1 MSAGTLK
8 LTNGSTAVTGTGT
21 TFTVDLTAA
30 DFVIVTVGGTTY
42 SLAVDT
48 VTNATTLVLSAP
60 FTGPTTAS
68 VSWQAVPRKAMLR
81 VTAELNKQVTEALR
95 LGNENAM
102 NWQAVLSANDTAT
115 VVLPDGTTLTGL
127 SWKKLSEIM
136 GSLDINALTPL
147 AAQIH
152 TDAAQVAADKPVIVQ
167 AKTDAV
173 AAKNAAAG
181 SQTAAAG
188 SATAAAGS
196 ATTSTQQ
203 ADRAKTEADR
213 AQSANPDN
221 QLKKANNLGDVSS
234 TATARTNLEV
244 LYQRRT
250 VLGPNEDLNS
260 FTGPASGA
268 GEYYQN
274 VNTSATPAN
283 NYPVQLAG
291 SLKVYITG
299 AGSSAGCIQEYRVW
313 NGARIFIR
321 NFTGSRWSSW
331 IEIITAGDPAS
342 ARKLIGVDRV
352 KQYAG
357 STSMSSADGLKD
369 FTFTDAGE
377 WGVWVSGTNTRIP
390 LPVLSGG
397 TGAINA
403 SGARDN
409 LNAMVGSVAMPVTP
423 GANLLS
429 FIAAQAQSGKY
440 TCDDTVT
447 QLPAA
452 SVSEGFWFIDFNCR
466 TKNASGVAISGLLTI
481 TGGTTGRKWKRRLLS
496 AGAWT
501 NWTEDGVFV
510 DSGTALTAAD
520 DLNSFDGYRT
530 GEYYNG
536 LNANATGANNY
547 PTGEAGSLKVYNT
560 TRAAIAGGKMAC
572 VQEYRTYASNRLFM
586 RCMDNA
592 GVWSSWVE
600 FLSTKTVA
608 TVVNGGTGSTTAA
621 GARTNLEVVYQRDS
635 SIGPG
640 ENLNSYNSS
649 MAGEFRCATDANATP
664 ANNYPI
670 QQAGSLKVYKT
681 LTGSAALSCVQEYRS
696 YQSNRLFMR
705 RLQMPG
711 DSWSAWAEFY
721 STANTTVDSNGF
733 IKKASPIIKVFGDGK
748 CETNDESEGVTVNR
762 VSEGVYHI
770 TECLGL
776 NSDLAWGG
784 VAGGIEVPKDINGQ
798 PQIWVDYDVESDGSI
813 TLKTYHREHAN
824 APEFARNIVDGYSDG
839 SPRDIPVGVFVSLR
853 VEMSSDS
860 KYNIAIR
867 KAEIAMKVKNY
878 IDNNNA
884 ELAAMPMMLK

>member
-21 TFTVDLTAA
+21 SFTTDLTTA
-30 DFVIVTVGGTTY
+30 DFVFVTVGGTTH
-42 SLAVDT
+42 SLAVDS
-48 VTNATTLVLSAP
+48 VTNATALVLSAP

-68 VSWQAVPRKAMLR
+68 VAWQAVPRKAMLR
-81 VTAELNKQVTEALR
+81 VTAELNRQVTEALR
-95 LGNENAM
+95 LGNENAI
-102 NWQAVLSANDTAT
+102 NWQAVLSADDTAT

-136 GSLDINALTPL
+136 TDMDIDAIKPL

-167 AKTDAV
+167 AKTDAI

-188 SATAAAGS
+188 SATAAATS
-196 ATTSTQQ
+196 ATTATQQ
-203 ADRAKTEADR
+203 ADR

-221 QLKKANNLGDVSS
+221 QLKKANNLSDLPNVGLAKTNIQVDRLVQVSTETMLQSPGKQQYYSIKDTGQGWGVYDVTSLAWIPLGVARGG
-234 TATARTNLEV
+234 TGALTPAAARTNLKV
-244 LYQRRT
+244 LYQ
-250 VLGPNEDLNS
+250 ED
-260 FTGPASGA
+260 ASL
-268 GEYYQN
+268 Q
-274 VNTSATPAN
+274 
-283 NYPVQLAG
+283 
-291 SLKVYITG
+291 
-299 AGSSAGCIQEYRVW
+299 
-313 NGARIFIR
+313 
-321 NFTGSRWSSW
+321 
-331 IEIITAGDPAS
+331 AS
-342 ARKLIGVDRV
+342 
-352 KQYAG
+352 
-357 STSMSSADGLKD
+357 
-369 FTFTDAGE
+369 
-377 WGVWVSGTNTRIP
+377 
-390 LPVLSGG
+390 
-397 TGAINA
+397 
-403 SGARDN
+403 DN
-409 LNAMVGSVAMPVTP
+409 LN
-423 GANLLS
+423 
-429 FIAAQAQSGKY
+429 
-440 TCDDTVT
+440 D
-447 QLPAA
+447 
-452 SVSEGFWFIDFNCR
+452 
-466 TKNASGVAISGLLTI
+466 
-481 TGGTTGRKWKRRLLS
+481 
-496 AGAWT
+496 
-501 NWTEDGVFV
+501 
-510 DSGTALTAAD
+510 
-520 DLNSFDGYRT
+520 
-530 GEYYNG
+530 YN
-536 LNANATGANNY
+536 
-547 PTGEAGSLKVYNT
+547 
-560 TRAAIAGGKMAC
+560 
-572 VQEYRTYASNRLFM
+572 
-586 RCMDNA
+586 
-592 GVWSSWVE
+592 
-600 FLSTKTVA
+600 STK
-608 TVVNGGTGSTTAA
+608 S
-621 GARTNLEVVYQRDS
+621 
-635 SIGPG
+635 
-640 ENLNSYNSS
+640 
-649 MAGEFRCATDANATP
+649 GEFRCASSVNATP

-670 QQAGSLKVYKT
+670 QEAGSLKVYLT
-681 LTGSAALSCVQEYRS
+681 LTGNSATSCIQEYRT
-696 YQSNRLFMR
+696 YLTNRLFTR
-705 RLQMPG
+705 RYVGQS